1 MIQNICMKIKE
12 AKVPQPGETKGDT
25 SMTKN
30 TEKGEVNRDQV
41 LQHKWRTITW
51 KWNQVKVKQQID
63 NTRLVEVFSK
73 DVVDNR
79 FMWIQGGTI
88 KHWAERF
95 TTGLEKSFHMCRKLL
110 ELKLLSS

>member
-41 LQHKWRTITW
+41 LQHR
-51 KWNQVKVKQQID
+51 
-63 NTRLVEVFSK
+63 
-73 DVVDNR
+73 
-79 FMWIQGGTI
+79 
-88 KHWAERF
+88 
-95 TTGLEKSFHMCRKLL
+95 
-110 ELKLLSS
+110 